1 MLERLH
7 IRNYRVFNDLKID
20 QLSRINL
27 IAGKNNSGKTSLL
40 EAIWL
45 LAGAGNPQIA
55 INVNVVRGIALDTKV
70 TEAIGET
77 FWKPMFSE
85 LDMSKSIEIMG
96 HHQTLG
102 RLTLEVASEQPRT
115 TEISLDRTG
124 SSYSDAYSD
133 AYGASVTKLPH
144 EWSLVFRYT
153 SPEVKQVG
161 RTYVEGRELKAKQ
174 DKTTLPFEA
183 AIVQSR
189 TGTVEEDAILL
200 GALRKKKQ
208 DHLLLNALQVIEP
221 KLQSIENNF
230 ASGAPMMWGDIGLS
244 ELIPLPVMGEGM
256 ARIARLVLA
265 ISAAPDGVVLMDEIE
280 NGLHHSVLPKVWKVV
295 DTAAQQFS
303 TQIFATTHSFECVE
317 ATQKALGA
325 DGFLLHRLE
334 ASGTE
339 NRCVTYEPE
348 EIDVALRH
356 NLEIR

>member
-20 QLSRINL
+20 RLSRINL

-40 EAIWL
+40 EAIVL
-45 LAGAGNPQIA
+45 LAGAGDPQIA
-55 INVNVVRGIALDTKV
+55 INVNIVRGIALDAKV

-77 FWKPMFSE
+77 LWKPMFSE
-85 LDMSKSIEIMG
+85 LDMSGAIEIMG
-96 HHQTLG
+96 YHQTLG
-102 RLTLEVASEQPRT
+102 QLTLKIASEQPRT

-124 SSYSDAYSD
+124 
-133 AYGASVTKLPH
+133 GASVTKPPYQ
-144 EWSLVFRYT
+144 WSLIFRYA
-153 SPEVKQVG
+153 SDAGRRVG
-161 RTYVEGRELKAKQ
+161 RVRVEGQELKIDQ
-174 DKTTLPFEA
+174 DKAPLPFEA

-189 TGTVEEDAILL
+189 TGTVQEDAILL
-200 GALRKKKQ
+200 GALRKRKQ

-221 KLQSIENNF
+221 KLQSVENNF

-256 ARIARLVLA
+256 TRIARLVLA

-280 NGLHHSVLPKVWKVV
+280 NGLHHSVLSKVWKVV
-295 DTAAQQFS
+295 DAAAQQFN

-317 ATQKALGA
+317 AAHEALGA

-334 ASGTE
+334 ANNTE

>member
-20 QLSRINL
+20 KLSRINL

-40 EAIWL
+40 EALWL
-45 LAGAGNPQIA
+45 LAGAGNPRIA
-55 INVNVVRGIALDTKV
+55 INVNVVRGIVLDAKV

-85 LDMSKSIEIMG
+85 LDTSKSIEIMG

-124 SSYSDAYSD
+124 
-133 AYGASVTKLPH
+133 GTSVTKPPYQ
-144 EWSLVFRYT
+144 WSLIFEYESNAGRR
-153 SPEVKQVG
+153 VG
-161 RTYVEGRELKAKQ
+161 RVRVEGQELKVDHDQAP
-174 DKTTLPFEA
+174 LPFETV
-183 AIVQSR
+183 IVQSR

-200 GALRKKKQ
+200 GALRKRKQ

-244 ELIPLPVMGEGM
+244 ELIPLSVMGEGM
-256 ARIARLVLA
+256 TRIARLVLA
-265 ISAAPDGVVLMDEIE
+265 ISAAPDGVVLVDEIE

-295 DTAAQQFS
+295 DAAAQQFDA
-303 TQIFATTHSFECVE
+303 QIFATTHSFECIE
-317 ATQKALGA
+317 AAHEALGE

-334 ASGTE
+334 VSGTE
-339 NRCVTYEPE
+339 NRCVTFKPNG
-348 EIDVALRH
+348 INAALRH
-356 NLEIR
+356 NLEVR

>member
-40 EAIWL
+40 EAIFL

-55 INVNVVRGIALDTKV
+55 INANVVRGIALDAKV
-70 TEAIGET
+70 TEAVGET

-102 RLTLEVASEQPRT
+102 RLTLEVAPEQPRT

-161 RTYVEGRELKAKQ
+161 RTYVEGRELKVKQ

-208 DHLLLNALQVIEP
+208 DHLLLNALQVVEP

-256 ARIARLVLA
+256 TRIARLVLA
-265 ISAAPDGVVLMDEIE
+265 ISAAPDGVVLVDEIE
-280 NGLHHSVLPKVWKVV
+280 NGLHHSVLSKVWQVV
-295 DTAAQQFS
+295 DTAAKQFK
-303 TQIFATTHSFECVE
+303 TQVFATTHSFECIE
-317 ATQKALGA
+317 AAQPFLCSG
-325 DGFLLHRLE
+325 DFLLHRLE

-339 NRCVTYEPE
+339 NRCVTFKPNG
-348 EIDVALRH
+348 ISAAIRH
-356 NLEIR
+356 NLEVR